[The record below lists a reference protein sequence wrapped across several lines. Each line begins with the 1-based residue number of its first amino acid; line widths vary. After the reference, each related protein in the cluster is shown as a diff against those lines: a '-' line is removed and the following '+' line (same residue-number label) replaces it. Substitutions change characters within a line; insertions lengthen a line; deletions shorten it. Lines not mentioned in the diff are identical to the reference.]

1 MAETAL
7 SKEII
12 KLLKEAG
19 FSQVYLR
26 NCGDN
31 FYSFSKALAD
41 AVDYNEFGPFVD
53 KQSPGEL
60 HQRGAVAF
68 LSRDKRAGVA
78 VWPDGNIRAVFKDSR
93 SKNNGAIGEL
103 MLTALQA
110 GGKKLDCFDGFLSGA
125 YAQFG
130 FIPVCRIKFSKDF
143 APENWK
149 TKFGNPDIIFWR
161 HCGDDVQTV
170 AKNLTTY
177 KLYTKKELHQLPC
190 FDSYDEACKYRDE
203 KMGMSQN

>member
-1 MAETAL
+1 MVESTL
-7 SKEII
+7 SKQVIR
-12 KLLKEAG
+12 LLKKAG

-26 NCGDN
+26 SCGDN

-41 AVDYNEFGPFVD
+41 AVDYNEYGPFVD
-53 KQSPGEL
+53 KHSPEDL
-60 HQRGAVAF
+60 RRVAF

-78 VWPDGNIRAVFKDSR
+78 VWLDGNIRAVFKDSR
-93 SKNNGAIGEL
+93 SKNVGAIGEL

-130 FIPVCRIKFSKDF
+130 FIPVCRVKFSRDF

-149 TKFGNPDIIFWR
+149 PKFGSPDIIFWR
-161 HCGDDVQTV
+161 HCGDDVWTV
-170 AKNLTTY
+170 AKNLETY
-177 KLYTKKELHQLPC
+177 KLYTSKELQQLPC

-203 KMGMSQN
+203 QMGQLQNE